1 MTKFRCT
8 KFDLGKWNFV
18 ERKNS
23 MAETITVKIG
33 YGQKNKT
40 KPDLKNIFI
49 KFLKKWIDVD
59 PVISVKQKKNDKTK
73 AFTLFDLGR
82 IWLEELNKS

>member
-1 MTKFRCT
+1 
-8 KFDLGKWNFV
+8 
-18 ERKNS
+18 
-23 MAETITVKIG
+23 MAK
-33 YGQKNKT
+33 KT
-40 KPDLKNIFI
+40 KKTKKTQPDLKNIFI

-59 PVISVKQKKNDKTK
+59 PVISVKQNKTKKDKIK